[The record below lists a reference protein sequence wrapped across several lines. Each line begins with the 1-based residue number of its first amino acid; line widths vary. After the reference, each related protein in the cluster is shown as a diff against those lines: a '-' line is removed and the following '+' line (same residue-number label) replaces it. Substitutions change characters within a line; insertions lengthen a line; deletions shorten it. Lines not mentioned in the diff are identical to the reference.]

1 MKIWRIK
8 INVLPLQSLLR
19 TKRRAFSSAGLE
31 HLPYKQRVGGSN
43 PSTPTVLKDFI
54 SIEIESFFCFI
65 IVSLIRFKREV
76 KYFFPLIFRWL
87 SRESRMR
94 NSFCLKIKVLLIKI
108 KKCSFKIK
116 SYTIES
122 SCFFKFFSSSRKLI
136 IISKI
141 SALLS
146 TFFLFSFS
154 IFLAAAS
161 LNPRTLTRL

>member
-43 PSTPTVLKDFI
+43 PSTPTVSKDFI
-54 SIEIESFFCFI
+54 SIEIESFLFYNSF
-65 IVSLIRFKREV
+65 SYSFWKRH
-76 KYFFPLIFRWL
+76 KNISFLLIFRWL
-87 SRESRMR
+87 SSESRMR
-94 NSFCLKIKVLLIKI
+94 NSFCLKNKSALDKN